1 MEHKDLAKEYAL
13 AKLQGKLNGNEPIF
27 SENIVFTDKDI
38 EFAFNAGRESVVE
51 NTTKLI
57 WEDKGRGPIAKTIF
71 NLSYIICNSGSVN
84 LPYTFLFGVK
94 SSTRWYKTMKEA
106 MQAANEDY
114 KQRIKKA
121 LRL

>member
-71 NLSYIICNSGSVN
+71 NLSYIIYFFFSDYLADIVTIL
-84 LPYTFLFGVK
+84 LPLTTVV
-94 SSTRWYKTMKEA
+94 STCKISK
-106 MQAANEDY
+106 
-114 KQRIKKA
+114 
-121 LRL
+121 

>member
-1 MEHKDLAKEYAL
+1 MEHRDLAKEYAF
-13 AKLQGKLNGNEPIF
+13 ARLQGRQSENEIPF
-27 SENIVFTDKDI
+27 SENRIFTEEDI
-38 EFAFNAGRESVVE
+38 QAAFNAGRESVVE